1 MDKVPQSKSQTCCS
15 SRESSREEQ
24 QYLQDHIRECLLTS
38 LHPQQLL
45 GCFFQAQQGCSTP
58 TQPWDPTGALGKGQ
72 DQPPHTKARDAP
84 ADTARA
90 GGGQAIPG
98 MRERSQLPGNAD
110 WRTVRQN
117 RIMCM
122 WQIQLL
128 HAFGLTNPSL
138 DSVLCPV
145 D

>member
-90 GGGQAIPG
+90 GGGSGNTWNEGEKPTAWKCRLKNCQAK
-98 MRERSQLPGNAD
+98 
-110 WRTVRQN
+110 QN
-117 RIMCM
+117 
-122 WQIQLL
+122 
-128 HAFGLTNPSL
+128 HVHVANPAPTCFWS
-138 DSVLCPV
+138 DKS
-145 D
+145 